1 MAAGMM
7 KVKKLLGYFI
17 INGFILTI
25 LLVDAYYKG
34 VVPAAVDVLTGI
46 AVCLLVFAAVSLI
59 VMD

>member
-1 MAAGMM
+1 M